1 MGYFVDEAIH
11 KLLEKLLTSLS
22 SWESIPFASRLHER
36 VHYPHKEAKSL
47 KPKART
53 TRAEAAPAV
62 AWANPKDSL
71 RKRAGLS
78 TNSTRFSSV

>member
-36 VHYPHKEAKSL
+36 VHYPIKRL
-47 KPKART
+47 
-53 TRAEAAPAV
+53 
-62 AWANPKDSL
+62 NP
-71 RKRAGLS
+71 
-78 TNSTRFSSV
+78 